1 MFNIL
6 FWEGIVLKKF
16 LTLFIALFFVGI
28 VAFSD
33 TDETSEGVTLP
44 NMELGTLS
52 DEEIMDPN
60 ESAVPS
66 LSNEDFP
73 MAVKI
78 FENGEDTGYGVQMR
92 DVEADYLNYEQY
104 YTSQQ
109 DFNPV
114 FDGIFV
120 KFDLATIKSE
130 GELLEIY
137 AVKNNITVDA
147 LKLEEETNSIV
158 AEVTATPEY
167 KEQIITNYG
176 SVENFYE
183 FVKMV
188 KKEEMLRTKVIE
200 TVAPLTQER
209 IEQAY
214 QENLSDIIA
223 EYEQVKAGHI
233 LVETKE
239 EAEKIKTDIEAGNIT
254 FEEAAKEY
262 SKDTGTAENGG
273 MLGWVQRGRTVPE
286 FEAAAF
292 SGKLNELTPP
302 VKSDYGFHIIL
313 PVEKTE
319 VRTLENFS
327 KMEEEYTQ
335 FKEEVQQNLLM
346 SWITEYKEENNITLK
361 FFDYLES
368 IKEFGEQYTQSVQTQ
383 NFSNMVNYLLDFEP
397 ESINDRAF
405 YEVALQSI
413 LQLSNQTEGILTD
426 DESNTLED
434 LRLDNLKE
442 MSKDSDKGF
451 AALSR
456 YYSLNP
462 QDTSMAMK
470 FFDTFIS
477 EALYVAQNEE
487 FMSTYGDQIIAQLMQ
502 AYPKLKEIAENT
514 TADSRDRVVAYM
526 YLIRINNITGET
538 ETNQEYSEKILELDP
553 DNEEVLKL
561 IQN

>member
-1 MFNIL
+1 
-6 FWEGIVLKKF
+6 
-16 LTLFIALFFVGI
+16 
-28 VAFSD
+28 
-33 TDETSEGVTLP
+33 
-44 NMELGTLS
+44 
-52 DEEIMDPN
+52 
-60 ESAVPS
+60 
-66 LSNEDFP
+66 
-73 MAVKI
+73 
-78 FENGEDTGYGVQMR
+78 MR

-109 DFNPV
+109 NFNPV

-120 KFDLATIKSE
+120 KFDLATIKAE

-167 KEQIITNYG
+167 KEQVITNYG

-223 EYEQVKAGHI
+223 EYERVKAGHI
-233 LVETKE
+233 LVGTKE
-239 EAEKIKTDIEAGNIT
+239 EAEKIKADIEAGNIT

-262 SKDTGTAENGG
+262 SKDPGTAENGG

-292 SGKLNELTPP
+292 SGKLNKLTPP

-319 VRTLENFS
+319 VRTLEDFS

-335 FKEEVQQNLLM
+335 FKEKTQQNLLM
-346 SWITEYKEENNITLK
+346 DWIDEYKKENNITFK

-383 NFSNMVNYLLDFEP
+383 DFNNMVNYLLEFEP
-397 ESINDRAF
+397 ESVNDRAF

-413 LQLSNQTEGILTD
+413 IQLSSQTEGILTD
-426 DESNTLED
+426 EESKSLED

-442 MSKDSDKGF
+442 MSKDEDKGF

-462 QDTSMAMK
+462 EDTRMAMK

-477 EALYVAQNEE
+477 EALYVAQNKE
-487 FMSTYGDQIIAQLMQ
+487 FMATYGDQIIAQLMQ

-514 TADSRDRVVAYM
+514 AADSRDRVVAYM

-538 ETNQEYSEKILELDP
+538 DTNQEFSEKILELDP
-553 DNEEVLKL
+553 DNVEVLKL

>member
-1 MFNIL
+1 MF
-6 FWEGIVLKKF
+6 VA
-16 LTLFIALFFVGI
+16 FI
-28 VAFSD
+28 AFSD
-33 TDETSEGVTLP
+33 ANETSEGVGLP
-44 NMELGTLS
+44 SMELGTLS
-52 DEEIMDPN
+52 DEEIMEPT
-60 ESAVPS
+60 ESALPS
-66 LSNEDFP
+66 LSNESFP

-109 DFNPV
+109 NFNPV

-120 KFDLATIKSE
+120 KFDLATIKAE

-167 KEQIITNYG
+167 KEQVITNYG

-223 EYEQVKAGHI
+223 EYERVKAGHI
-233 LVETKE
+233 LVGTKE
-239 EAEKIKTDIEAGNIT
+239 EAEKIKADIEAGNIT

-262 SKDTGTAENGG
+262 SKDPGTAENGG

-292 SGKLNELTPP
+292 SGKLNKLTPP

-319 VRTLENFS
+319 VRTLEDFS

-335 FKEEVQQNLLM
+335 FKEKTQQNLLM
-346 SWITEYKEENNITLK
+346 DWIDEYKKENNITFK

-383 NFSNMVNYLLDFEP
+383 DFNNMVNYLLEFEP
-397 ESINDRAF
+397 ESVNDRAF

-413 LQLSNQTEGILTD
+413 IQLSSQTEGILTD
-426 DESNTLED
+426 EESKSLED

-442 MSKDSDKGF
+442 MSKDEDKGF

-462 QDTSMAMK
+462 EDTRMAMK

-477 EALYVAQNEE
+477 EALYVAQNKE
-487 FMSTYGDQIIAQLMQ
+487 FMATYGDQIIAQLMQ

-514 TADSRDRVVAYM
+514 AADSRDRVVAYM

-538 ETNQEYSEKILELDP
+538 DTNQEFSEKILELDP
-553 DNEEVLKL
+553 DNVEVLKF

>member
-1 MFNIL
+1 
-6 FWEGIVLKKF
+6 LKKF
-16 LTLFIALFFVGI
+16 LTLFIALMFVAFI
-28 VAFSD
+28 AFSD
-33 TDETSEGVTLP
+33 ANETSEGVGLP
-44 NMELGTLS
+44 SMELGTLS
-52 DEEIMDPN
+52 DEEIMEPT
-60 ESAVPS
+60 ESALPS
-66 LSNEDFP
+66 LSNESFP

-109 DFNPV
+109 NFNPV

-120 KFDLATIKSE
+120 KFDLATIKAE

-167 KEQIITNYG
+167 KEQVITNYG

-223 EYEQVKAGHI
+223 EYERVKAGHI
-233 LVETKE
+233 LVGTKE
-239 EAEKIKTDIEAGNIT
+239 EAEKIKADIEAGNIT

-262 SKDTGTAENGG
+262 SKDPGTAENGG

-292 SGKLNELTPP
+292 SGKLNKLTPP

-319 VRTLENFS
+319 VRTLEDFS

-335 FKEEVQQNLLM
+335 FKEKTQQNLLM
-346 SWITEYKEENNITLK
+346 DWIDEYKKENNITFK

-383 NFSNMVNYLLDFEP
+383 DFNNMVNYLLEFEP
-397 ESINDRAF
+397 ESVNDRAF

-413 LQLSNQTEGILTD
+413 IQLSSQTEGILTD
-426 DESNTLED
+426 EESKSLED

-442 MSKDSDKGF
+442 MSKDEDKGF

-462 QDTSMAMK
+462 EDTRMAMK

-477 EALYVAQNEE
+477 EALYVAQNKE
-487 FMSTYGDQIIAQLMQ
+487 FMATYGDQIIAQLMQ

-514 TADSRDRVVAYM
+514 AADSRDRVVAYM

-538 ETNQEYSEKILELDP
+538 DTNQEFSEKILELDP

>member
-1 MFNIL
+1 
-6 FWEGIVLKKF
+6 
-16 LTLFIALFFVGI
+16 
-28 VAFSD
+28 
-33 TDETSEGVTLP
+33 
-44 NMELGTLS
+44 
-52 DEEIMDPN
+52 
-60 ESAVPS
+60 
-66 LSNEDFP
+66 
-73 MAVKI
+73 
-78 FENGEDTGYGVQMR
+78 
-92 DVEADYLNYEQY
+92 
-104 YTSQQ
+104 
-109 DFNPV
+109 
-114 FDGIFV
+114 
-120 KFDLATIKSE
+120 
-130 GELLEIY
+130 
-137 AVKNNITVDA
+137 
-147 LKLEEETNSIV
+147 
-158 AEVTATPEY
+158 
-167 KEQIITNYG
+167 
-176 SVENFYE
+176 
-183 FVKMV
+183 MV

-223 EYEQVKAGHI
+223 EYERVKAGHI
-233 LVETKE
+233 LVGTKE
-239 EAEKIKTDIEAGNIT
+239 EAEKIKADIEAGNIT

-262 SKDTGTAENGG
+262 SKDPGTAENGG

-292 SGKLNELTPP
+292 SGKLNKLTPP

-319 VRTLENFS
+319 VRTLEDFS

-335 FKEEVQQNLLM
+335 FKEKTQQNLLM
-346 SWITEYKEENNITLK
+346 DWIDEYKKENNITFK

-383 NFSNMVNYLLDFEP
+383 DFNNMVNYLLEFEP
-397 ESINDRAF
+397 ESVNDRAF

-413 LQLSNQTEGILTD
+413 IQLSSQTEGILTD
-426 DESNTLED
+426 EESKSLED

-442 MSKDSDKGF
+442 MSKDEDKGF

-462 QDTSMAMK
+462 EDTRMAMK

-477 EALYVAQNEE
+477 EALYVAQNKE
-487 FMSTYGDQIIAQLMQ
+487 FMATYGDQIIAQLMQ

-514 TADSRDRVVAYM
+514 AADSRDRVVAYM

-538 ETNQEYSEKILELDP
+538 DTNQEFSEKILELDP
-553 DNEEVLKL
+553 DNVEVLKL

>member
-1 MFNIL
+1 
-6 FWEGIVLKKF
+6 LKKF
-16 LTLFIALFFVGI
+16 LTLFIALMFVAFI
-28 VAFSD
+28 AFSD
-33 TDETSEGVTLP
+33 ANETSEGVGLP
-44 NMELGTLS
+44 SMELGTLS
-52 DEEIMDPN
+52 DEEIMEPT
-60 ESAVPS
+60 ESALPS
-66 LSNEDFP
+66 LSNESFP

-109 DFNPV
+109 NFNPV

-120 KFDLATIKSE
+120 KFDLATIKAE

-167 KEQIITNYG
+167 KEQVITNYG

-223 EYEQVKAGHI
+223 EYERVKAGHI
-233 LVETKE
+233 LVGTKE
-239 EAEKIKTDIEAGNIT
+239 EAEKIKADIEAGNIT

-262 SKDTGTAENGG
+262 SKDPGTAENGG

-292 SGKLNELTPP
+292 SGKLNKLTPP

-319 VRTLENFS
+319 VRTLEDFS

-335 FKEEVQQNLLM
+335 FKEKTQQNLLM
-346 SWITEYKEENNITLK
+346 DWIDEYKKENNITFK

-383 NFSNMVNYLLDFEP
+383 DFNNMVNYLLEFEP
-397 ESINDRAF
+397 ESVNDRAF

-413 LQLSNQTEGILTD
+413 IQLSSQTEGILTD
-426 DESNTLED
+426 EESKSLED

-442 MSKDSDKGF
+442 MSKDEDKGF

-462 QDTSMAMK
+462 EDTRMAMK

-477 EALYVAQNEE
+477 EALYVAQNKE
-487 FMSTYGDQIIAQLMQ
+487 FMATYGDQIIAQLMQ

-514 TADSRDRVVAYM
+514 AADSRDRVVAYM

-538 ETNQEYSEKILELDP
+538 DTNQEFSEKILELDP
-553 DNEEVLKL
+553 DNVEVLKF

>member
-1 MFNIL
+1 M
-6 FWEGIVLKKF
+6 KKF
-16 LTLFIALFFVGI
+16 LTLFIVFMFA
-28 VAFSD
+28 AFMVFGDSE
-33 TDETSEGVTLP
+33 ETSEGVGLP

-52 DEEIMDPN
+52 DEEIMEPTENIVPN
-60 ESAVPS
+60 

-78 FENGEDTGYGVQMR
+78 IENGEDTGYGVQMR

-120 KFDLATIKSE
+120 KFDLATIKAE

-137 AVKNNITVDA
+137 AVKNNITVNA

-158 AEVTATPEY
+158 SEVIETPEY

-200 TVAPLTQER
+200 TVAPLTQEKL
-209 IEQAY
+209 EEAY
-214 QENLSDIIA
+214 EESLSDIIA
-223 EYEQVKAGHI
+223 EYEQVRAGHI
-233 LVETKE
+233 LVETRE
-239 EAEKIKTDIEAGNIT
+239 EAEKIKADIESGVIT

-262 SKDTGTAENGG
+262 SKDTGTAQNGG

-286 FEAAAF
+286 FEVAAF

-313 PVEKTE
+313 PVEKTS
-319 VRTLENFS
+319 VRTLEDFS
-327 KMEEEYTQ
+327 KMEEEYAQ
-335 FKEEVQQNLLM
+335 FREEVQQSLLM
-346 SWITEYKEENNITLK
+346 DWIAEYKKENNITLK
-361 FFDYLES
+361 FFDYFES
-368 IKEFGEQYTQSVQTQ
+368 IKEFGEQYTQAIQSQD
-383 NFSNMVNYLLDFEP
+383 FSKMVNYLIEFKP

-405 YEVALQSI
+405 YEVAIQSI
-413 LQLSNQTEGILTD
+413 LQLSGQTDGIAND
-426 DESNTLED
+426 VEIKTLED
-434 LRLDNLKE
+434 KRLNNLKE

-462 QDTSMAMK
+462 QDTRMAMK

-477 EALYVAQNEE
+477 EALYVAQNKE
-487 FMSTYGDQIIAQLMQ
+487 FMTTYGDQIIAQLMQ

-514 TADSRDRVVAYM
+514 IADSRDRVVAYM

-553 DNEEVLKL
+553 DNDEVLKL
-561 IQN
+561 IQD

>member
-1 MFNIL
+1 MF
-6 FWEGIVLKKF
+6 VA
-16 LTLFIALFFVGI
+16 FI
-28 VAFSD
+28 AFSD
-33 TDETSEGVTLP
+33 ANETSEGVGLP
-44 NMELGTLS
+44 SMELGTLS
-52 DEEIMDPN
+52 DEEIMEPT
-60 ESAVPS
+60 ESALPS
-66 LSNEDFP
+66 LSNESFP

-109 DFNPV
+109 NFNPV

-120 KFDLATIKSE
+120 KFDLATIKAE

-167 KEQIITNYG
+167 KEQVITNYG

-223 EYEQVKAGHI
+223 EYERVKAGHI
-233 LVETKE
+233 LVGTKE
-239 EAEKIKTDIEAGNIT
+239 EAEKIKADIEAGNIT

-262 SKDTGTAENGG
+262 SKDPGTAENGG

-292 SGKLNELTPP
+292 SGKLNKLTPP

-319 VRTLENFS
+319 VRTLEDFS

-335 FKEEVQQNLLM
+335 FKEKTQQNLLM
-346 SWITEYKEENNITLK
+346 DWIDEYKKENNITFK

-383 NFSNMVNYLLDFEP
+383 DFNNMVNYLLEFEP
-397 ESINDRAF
+397 ESVNDRAF

-413 LQLSNQTEGILTD
+413 IQLSSQTEGILTD
-426 DESNTLED
+426 EESKSLED

-442 MSKDSDKGF
+442 MSKDEDKGF

-462 QDTSMAMK
+462 EDTRMAMK

-477 EALYVAQNEE
+477 EALYVAQNKE
-487 FMSTYGDQIIAQLMQ
+487 FMATYGDQIIAQLMQ

-514 TADSRDRVVAYM
+514 AADSRDRVVAYM

-538 ETNQEYSEKILELDP
+538 DTNQEFSEKILELDP
-553 DNEEVLKL
+553 DNVEVLKL

>member
-1 MFNIL
+1 M
-6 FWEGIVLKKF
+6 KKF
-16 LTLFIALFFVGI
+16 LTLFIALMFVAFI
-28 VAFSD
+28 AFSD
-33 TDETSEGVTLP
+33 ANETSEGVGLP
-44 NMELGTLS
+44 SMELGTLS
-52 DEEIMDPN
+52 DEEIMEPT
-60 ESAVPS
+60 ESALPS
-66 LSNEDFP
+66 LSNESFP

-109 DFNPV
+109 NFNPV

-120 KFDLATIKSE
+120 KFDLATIKAE

-167 KEQIITNYG
+167 KEQVITNYG

-223 EYEQVKAGHI
+223 EYERVKAGHI
-233 LVETKE
+233 LVGTKE
-239 EAEKIKTDIEAGNIT
+239 EAEKIKADIEAGNIT

-262 SKDTGTAENGG
+262 SKDPGTAENGG

-292 SGKLNELTPP
+292 SGKLNKLTPP

-319 VRTLENFS
+319 VRTLEDFS

-335 FKEEVQQNLLM
+335 FKEKTQQNLLM
-346 SWITEYKEENNITLK
+346 DWIDEYKKENNITFK

-383 NFSNMVNYLLDFEP
+383 DFNNMVNYLLEFEP
-397 ESINDRAF
+397 ESVNDRAF

-413 LQLSNQTEGILTD
+413 IQLSSQTEGILTD
-426 DESNTLED
+426 EESKSLED

-442 MSKDSDKGF
+442 MSKDEDKGF

-462 QDTSMAMK
+462 EDTRMAMK

-477 EALYVAQNEE
+477 EALYVAQNKE
-487 FMSTYGDQIIAQLMQ
+487 FMTTYGDQIIAQLMQ

-514 TADSRDRVVAYM
+514 AADSRDRVVAYM

-538 ETNQEYSEKILELDP
+538 DTNQEFSEKILELDP
-553 DNEEVLKL
+553 DNVEVLKF

>member
-1 MFNIL
+1 M
-6 FWEGIVLKKF
+6 
-16 LTLFIALFFVGI
+16 
-28 VAFSD
+28 AFGSTGD
-33 TDETSEGVTLP
+33 VDNGETSENGDLP

-52 DEEIMDPN
+52 DEEIIEPPEKQM
-60 ESAVPS
+60 PS
-66 LSNEDFP
+66 VEDEDFP

-78 FENGEDTGYGVQMR
+78 FEDGEDTGYGVQMR

-104 YTSQQ
+104 YTQQ
-109 DFNPV
+109 QEFNPV

-120 KFDLATIKSE
+120 KFDLATIKAE

-158 AEVTATPEY
+158 SEVTETPEY
-167 KEQIITNYG
+167 KEQVISNYG

-200 TVAPLTQER
+200 EVAPLTQEK
-209 IEQAY
+209 IEETYTQ
-214 QENLSDIIA
+214 NLSDIIA
-223 EYEQVKAGHI
+223 EFEKVKAGHI

-239 EAEKIKTDIEAGNIT
+239 EAEKIKADIESDNIT
-254 FEEAAKEY
+254 FEEAAKQY
-262 SKDTGTAENGG
+262 SLDTGTAENDG
-273 MLGWVQRGRTVPE
+273 MLGWVQRGQTVPE

-319 VRTLENFS
+319 VRTLEDFS
-327 KMEEEYTQ
+327 QMEEEYAQ
-335 FKEEVQQNLLM
+335 FKEEVQQTLLM
-346 SWITEYKEENNITLK
+346 EWISNYKEENNITLK
-361 FFDYLES
+361 FYDYFAS

-383 NFSNMVNYLLDFEP
+383 DFSNMVNFLLEFEP
-397 ESINDRAF
+397 ETVNDRAF

-413 LQLSNQTEGILTD
+413 IQLSGQTDGIATD
-426 DESNTLED
+426 GDLKTLEEQ
-434 LRLDNLKE
+434 RLDNLKE
-442 MSKDSDKGF
+442 MSNDPEKGF

-462 QDTSMAMK
+462 EDTKMAMK

-477 EALYVAQNEE
+477 EALSVAQNEE
-487 FMSTYGDQIIAQLMQ
+487 FMSTYGDQIIDQLMQ
-502 AYPKLKEIAENT
+502 AYPNLKEIAENNQ
-514 TADSRDRVVAYM
+514 ADSRDRVVAYM
-526 YLIRINNITGET
+526 YLIRINNITGEK

-561 IQN
+561 IKD

>member
-1 MFNIL
+1 M
-6 FWEGIVLKKF
+6 KKF
-16 LTLFIALFFVGI
+16 LTLFIALMFVAFI
-28 VAFSD
+28 AFSD
-33 TDETSEGVTLP
+33 ANETSEGVGLP
-44 NMELGTLS
+44 SMELGTLS
-52 DEEIMDPN
+52 DEEIMEPT
-60 ESAVPS
+60 ESALPS
-66 LSNEDFP
+66 LSNESFP

-109 DFNPV
+109 NFNPV

-120 KFDLATIKSE
+120 KFDLATIKAE

-167 KEQIITNYG
+167 KEQVITNYG

-223 EYEQVKAGHI
+223 EYERVKAGHI
-233 LVETKE
+233 LVGTKE
-239 EAEKIKTDIEAGNIT
+239 EAEKIKADIEAGNIT

-262 SKDTGTAENGG
+262 SKDPGTAENGG

-292 SGKLNELTPP
+292 SGKLNKLTPP

-319 VRTLENFS
+319 VRTLEDFS

-335 FKEEVQQNLLM
+335 FKEKTQQNLLM
-346 SWITEYKEENNITLK
+346 DWIDEYKKENNITFK

-383 NFSNMVNYLLDFEP
+383 DFNNMVNYLLEFEP
-397 ESINDRAF
+397 ESVNDRAF

-413 LQLSNQTEGILTD
+413 IQLSSQTEGILTD
-426 DESNTLED
+426 EESKSLED

-442 MSKDSDKGF
+442 MSKDEDKGF

-462 QDTSMAMK
+462 EDTRMAMK

-477 EALYVAQNEE
+477 EALYVAQNKE
-487 FMSTYGDQIIAQLMQ
+487 FMATYGDQIIAQLMQ

-514 TADSRDRVVAYM
+514 AADSRDRVVAYM

-538 ETNQEYSEKILELDP
+538 DTNQEFSEKILELDP
-553 DNEEVLKL
+553 DNVEVLKF

>member
-1 MFNIL
+1 M
-6 FWEGIVLKKF
+6 KKF
-16 LTLFIALFFVGI
+16 LTFFIVL
-28 VAFSD
+28 AFITLAAFGEDGD
-33 TDETSEGVTLP
+33 TSTNVELP
-44 NMELGTLS
+44 DMELGTLS
-52 DEEIMDPN
+52 EEEIIDTTN
-60 ESAVPS
+60 QSVPKIS
-66 LSNEDFP
+66 QDLP

-78 FENGEDTGYGVQMR
+78 LENGKDTGYGVQMR
-92 DVEADYLNYEQY
+92 DVEADYLNYEEY

-109 DFNPV
+109 NFNPV

-120 KFDLATIKSE
+120 KFDLATIKAE

-158 AEVTATPEY
+158 SEVIATPEY
-167 KEQIITNYG
+167 KEQIINNYG

-188 KKEEMLRTKVIE
+188 KKEEMLRTKVIN
-200 TVAPLTQER
+200 TVAPLTEEK
-209 IEQAY
+209 IEKAFTD
-214 QENLSDIIA
+214 NLSEIIA
-223 EYEQVKAGHI
+223 EYEQVRTGHI
-233 LVETKE
+233 LVETKD
-239 EAEKIKTDIEAGNIT
+239 EAQKIKEEIEAGEIS
-254 FEEAAKEY
+254 FEEAAKQY
-262 SKDTGTAENGG
+262 SLDTGTAENGG
-273 MLGWVQRGRTVPE
+273 MLGWVKRGRTVPE

-292 SGKLNELTPP
+292 SGEINKITPP
-302 VKSDYGFHIIL
+302 VKSQFGFHIIL
-313 PVEKTE
+313 PLEKTQ
-319 VRTLENFS
+319 VRSLENFS

-335 FKEEVQQNLLM
+335 FKEQTQQNLLM
-346 SWITEYKEENNITLK
+346 EWIAEYKKESNITFK
-361 FFDYLES
+361 FYDYFQS
-368 IKEFGEQYTQSVQTQ
+368 IKEFGEHYTQAIQAQ
-383 NFSNMVNYLLDFEP
+383 NFNSMINYLIDFEP

-413 LQLSNQTEGILTD
+413 IQLSGQTEGIMTE
-426 DESNTLED
+426 DELKKLEE
-434 LRLDNLKE
+434 LRLNNLKE
-442 MSKDSDKGF
+442 MSKDSEKGF

-462 QDTSMAMK
+462 QDTRMAMK

-487 FMSTYGDQIIAQLMQ
+487 FMATYGDQIIAQLMQ

-514 TADSRDRVVAYM
+514 TADKRDRVIAYM

-538 ETNQEYSEKILELDP
+538 ESNQEYSDKVLELDP

-561 IQN
+561 LQD

>member
-1 MFNIL
+1 
-6 FWEGIVLKKF
+6 LKKF
-16 LTLFIALFFVGI
+16 LTLFIALMFVAFI
-28 VAFSD
+28 AFSD
-33 TDETSEGVTLP
+33 ANETSEGVGLP
-44 NMELGTLS
+44 SMELGTLS
-52 DEEIMDPN
+52 DEEIMEPT
-60 ESAVPS
+60 ESALPS
-66 LSNEDFP
+66 LSNESFP
-73 MAVKI
+73 IAVKI

-109 DFNPV
+109 NFNPV

-120 KFDLATIKSE
+120 KFDLATIKAE

-167 KEQIITNYG
+167 KEQVITNYG

-223 EYEQVKAGHI
+223 EYERVKAGHI
-233 LVETKE
+233 LVGTKE
-239 EAEKIKTDIEAGNIT
+239 EAEKIKADIEAGNIT

-262 SKDTGTAENGG
+262 SKDPGTAENGG

-292 SGKLNELTPP
+292 SGKLNKLTPP

-319 VRTLENFS
+319 VRTLEDFS

-335 FKEEVQQNLLM
+335 FKEKTQQNLLM
-346 SWITEYKEENNITLK
+346 DWIDEYKKENNITFK

-383 NFSNMVNYLLDFEP
+383 DFNNMVNYLLEFEP
-397 ESINDRAF
+397 ESVNDRAF

-413 LQLSNQTEGILTD
+413 IQLSSQTEGILTD
-426 DESNTLED
+426 EESKSLED

-442 MSKDSDKGF
+442 MSKDEDKGF

-462 QDTSMAMK
+462 EDTRMAMK

-477 EALYVAQNEE
+477 EALYVAQNKE
-487 FMSTYGDQIIAQLMQ
+487 FMATYGDQIIAQLMQ

-514 TADSRDRVVAYM
+514 AADSRDRVVAYM

-538 ETNQEYSEKILELDP
+538 DTNQEFSEKILELDP
-553 DNEEVLKL
+553 DNVEVLKL

>member
-1 MFNIL
+1 M
-6 FWEGIVLKKF
+6 KKF
-16 LTLFIALFFVGI
+16 LTLFIALMFVAFI
-28 VAFSD
+28 AFSD
-33 TDETSEGVTLP
+33 ANETSEGVGLP
-44 NMELGTLS
+44 SMELGTLS
-52 DEEIMDPN
+52 DEEIMEPT
-60 ESAVPS
+60 ESALPS
-66 LSNEDFP
+66 LSNESFP
-73 MAVKI
+73 IAVKI

-109 DFNPV
+109 NFNPV

-120 KFDLATIKSE
+120 KFDLATIKAE

-167 KEQIITNYG
+167 KEQVITNYG

-223 EYEQVKAGHI
+223 EYERVKAGHI
-233 LVETKE
+233 LVGTKE
-239 EAEKIKTDIEAGNIT
+239 EAEKIKADIEAGNIT

-262 SKDTGTAENGG
+262 SKDPGTAENGG

-292 SGKLNELTPP
+292 SGKLNKLTPP

-319 VRTLENFS
+319 VRTLEDFS

-335 FKEEVQQNLLM
+335 FKEKTQQNLLM
-346 SWITEYKEENNITLK
+346 DWIDEYKKENNITFK

-383 NFSNMVNYLLDFEP
+383 DFNNMVNYLLEFEP
-397 ESINDRAF
+397 ESVNDRAF

-413 LQLSNQTEGILTD
+413 IQLSSQTEGILTD
-426 DESNTLED
+426 EESKSLED

-442 MSKDSDKGF
+442 MSKDEDKGF

-462 QDTSMAMK
+462 EDTRMAMK

-477 EALYVAQNEE
+477 EALYVAQNKE
-487 FMSTYGDQIIAQLMQ
+487 FMATYGDQIIAQLMQ

-514 TADSRDRVVAYM
+514 AADSRDRVVAYM

-538 ETNQEYSEKILELDP
+538 DTNQEFSEKILELDP
-553 DNEEVLKL
+553 DNVEVLKF

>member
-1 MFNIL
+1 
-6 FWEGIVLKKF
+6 LKKF
-16 LTLFIALFFVGI
+16 LTLFIVFMFVSFMVFG
-28 VAFSD
+28 D
-33 TDETSEGVTLP
+33 TEETSEGVGLP

-52 DEEIMDPN
+52 DEEIMEPTENIVPN
-60 ESAVPS
+60 

-78 FENGEDTGYGVQMR
+78 LENGEDTGYGVQMR
-92 DVEADYLNYEQY
+92 DVEADYQNYEQY

-109 DFNPV
+109 NFNPV

-120 KFDLATIKSE
+120 KFDLATIKAE

-158 AEVTATPEY
+158 SEVIATPEY
-167 KEQIITNYG
+167 KEQVITNYG

-200 TVAPLTQER
+200 TVAPLTQEK
-209 IEQAY
+209 IEEAY
-214 QENLSDIIA
+214 KENLSDIIA
-223 EYEQVKAGHI
+223 QYEQVKAGHI
-233 LVETKE
+233 LVDTRE
-239 EAEKIKTDIEAGNIT
+239 EAEKIKADIEAGTIT

-262 SKDTGTAENGG
+262 SKDSGTAENGG
-273 MLGWVQRGRTVPE
+273 MLGWVKRGRTVPE

-302 VKSDYGFHIIL
+302 VKSDYGFHIIF
-313 PVEKTE
+313 PVEKTK
-319 VRTLENFS
+319 VRTLEDFS
-327 KMEEEYTQ
+327 KMEEEYTK
-335 FKEEVQQNLLM
+335 FKEEVQQGLLM
-346 SWITEYKEENNITLK
+346 DWIAKYKEENNITLK
-361 FFDYLES
+361 FFDYLGS
-368 IKEFGEQYTQSVQTQ
+368 IKEFGEQYTQAIQSQD
-383 NFSNMVNYLLDFEP
+383 FSKMINYLVEFKP
-397 ESINDRAF
+397 KSINDRAF
-405 YEVALQSI
+405 YEVAIQSI
-413 LQLSNQTEGILTD
+413 IQLSEQTD
-426 DESNTLED
+426 DIATAEEIKILEGR
-434 LRLDNLKE
+434 RLTNLKE
-442 MSKDSDKGF
+442 MTNDSDKGF

-462 QDTSMAMK
+462 QDTRMAMK

-487 FMSTYGDQIIAQLMQ
+487 FMTTYGDQIIAQLMQ
-502 AYPKLKEIAENT
+502 AYPKLKEIAETT
-514 TADSRDRVVAYM
+514 TADVRDRVVAYM

-561 IQN
+561 IQD

>member
-1 MFNIL
+1 
-6 FWEGIVLKKF
+6 LKKF
-16 LTLFIALFFVGI
+16 LTLFIALMFVAFI
-28 VAFSD
+28 AFSD
-33 TDETSEGVTLP
+33 ANETSEGVGLP
-44 NMELGTLS
+44 SMELGTLS
-52 DEEIMDPN
+52 DEEIMEPT
-60 ESAVPS
+60 ESALPS
-66 LSNEDFP
+66 LSNESFP
-73 MAVKI
+73 IAVKI

-109 DFNPV
+109 NFNPV

-120 KFDLATIKSE
+120 KFDLATIKAE

-167 KEQIITNYG
+167 KEQVITNYG

-223 EYEQVKAGHI
+223 EYERVKAGHI
-233 LVETKE
+233 LVGTKE
-239 EAEKIKTDIEAGNIT
+239 EAEKIKADIEAGNIT

-262 SKDTGTAENGG
+262 SKDPGTAENGG

-292 SGKLNELTPP
+292 SGKLNKLTPP

-319 VRTLENFS
+319 VRTLEDFS

-335 FKEEVQQNLLM
+335 FKEKTQQNLLM
-346 SWITEYKEENNITLK
+346 DWIDEYKKENNITFK

-383 NFSNMVNYLLDFEP
+383 DFNNMVNYLLEFEP
-397 ESINDRAF
+397 ESVNDRAF

-413 LQLSNQTEGILTD
+413 IQLSSQTEGILTD
-426 DESNTLED
+426 EESKSLED

-442 MSKDSDKGF
+442 MSKDEDKGF

-462 QDTSMAMK
+462 EDTRMAMK

-477 EALYVAQNEE
+477 EALYVAQNKE
-487 FMSTYGDQIIAQLMQ
+487 FMATYGDQIIAQLMQ

-514 TADSRDRVVAYM
+514 AADSRDRVVAYM

-538 ETNQEYSEKILELDP
+538 DTNQEFSEKILELDP
-553 DNEEVLKL
+553 DNVEVLKF

>member
-1 MFNIL
+1 M
-6 FWEGIVLKKF
+6 KKF
-16 LTLFIALFFVGI
+16 LTLFIALMFVAFI
-28 VAFSD
+28 AFSD
-33 TDETSEGVTLP
+33 ANETSEGVGLP
-44 NMELGTLS
+44 SMELGTLS
-52 DEEIMDPN
+52 DEEIMEPT
-60 ESAVPS
+60 ESALPS
-66 LSNEDFP
+66 LSNESFP

-109 DFNPV
+109 NFNPV

-120 KFDLATIKSE
+120 KFDLATIKAE

-167 KEQIITNYG
+167 KEQVITNYG

-223 EYEQVKAGHI
+223 EYERVKAGHI
-233 LVETKE
+233 LVGTKE
-239 EAEKIKTDIEAGNIT
+239 EAEKIKADIEAGNIT

-262 SKDTGTAENGG
+262 SKDPGTAENGG

-292 SGKLNELTPP
+292 SGKLNKLTPP

-319 VRTLENFS
+319 VRTLEDFS

-335 FKEEVQQNLLM
+335 FKEKTQQNLLM
-346 SWITEYKEENNITLK
+346 DWIDEYKKENNITFK

-383 NFSNMVNYLLDFEP
+383 DFNNMVNYLLEFEP
-397 ESINDRAF
+397 ESVNDRAF

-413 LQLSNQTEGILTD
+413 IQLSSQTEGILTD
-426 DESNTLED
+426 EESKSLED

-442 MSKDSDKGF
+442 MSKDEDKGF

-462 QDTSMAMK
+462 EDTRMAMK

-477 EALYVAQNEE
+477 EALYVAQNKE
-487 FMSTYGDQIIAQLMQ
+487 FMATYGDQIIAQLMQ

-514 TADSRDRVVAYM
+514 AADSRDRVVAYM

-538 ETNQEYSEKILELDP
+538 DTNQEFSEKILELDP
-553 DNEEVLKL
+553 DNVEVLKL

>member
-1 MFNIL
+1 
-6 FWEGIVLKKF
+6 LKKF
-16 LTLFIALFFVGI
+16 LTLFIALMFVAFI
-28 VAFSD
+28 AFSD
-33 TDETSEGVTLP
+33 ANETSEGVGLP
-44 NMELGTLS
+44 SMELGTLS
-52 DEEIMDPN
+52 DEEIMEPT
-60 ESAVPS
+60 ESALPS
-66 LSNEDFP
+66 LSNESFP

-109 DFNPV
+109 NFNPV

-120 KFDLATIKSE
+120 KFDLATIKAE

-167 KEQIITNYG
+167 KEQVITNYG

-223 EYEQVKAGHI
+223 EYERVKAGHI
-233 LVETKE
+233 LVGTKE
-239 EAEKIKTDIEAGNIT
+239 EAEKIKADIEAGNIT
-254 FEEAAKEY
+254 FEAAAKEY
-262 SKDTGTAENGG
+262 SKDPGTAENGG

-292 SGKLNELTPP
+292 SGKLNKLTPP

-319 VRTLENFS
+319 VRTLEDFS

-335 FKEEVQQNLLM
+335 FKEKTQQNLLM
-346 SWITEYKEENNITLK
+346 DWIDEYKKENNITFK

-383 NFSNMVNYLLDFEP
+383 DFNNMVNYLLEFEP
-397 ESINDRAF
+397 ESVNDRAF

-413 LQLSNQTEGILTD
+413 IQLSSQTEGILTD
-426 DESNTLED
+426 EESKSLED

-442 MSKDSDKGF
+442 MSKDEDKGF

-462 QDTSMAMK
+462 EDTRMAMK

-477 EALYVAQNEE
+477 EALYVAQNKE
-487 FMSTYGDQIIAQLMQ
+487 FMATYGDQIIAQLMQ

-514 TADSRDRVVAYM
+514 AADSRDRVVAYM

-538 ETNQEYSEKILELDP
+538 DTNQEFSEKILELDP
-553 DNEEVLKL
+553 DNVEVLKF